1 MPPRR
6 AKMFWNLLDWLG
18 WNRQPMKKKKKKKK
32 KKKRVG
38 AAAAAQTMRMDDS
51 AQAVEAAPEP
61 KGRKP
66 VGIEAFCRSVAAVK
80 DDPWPARVRD
90 LSSGSIGL
98 LLTRRFEPG
107 TLLVI
112 ELEKKAQSL
121 SHTLVGRVVHATQY
135 SAGGWMV
142 GCTLANK
149 IAEDDLQALLV

>member
-1 MPPRR
+1 MPRR
-6 AKMFWNLLDWLG
+6 ANLFTRILEWLG
-18 WNRQPMKKKKKKKK
+18 WRVKPRKTSGKSVKKK
-32 KKKRVG
+32 VTAG
-38 AAAAAQTMRMDDS
+38 GGS
-51 AQAVEAAPEP
+51 AQKTATESKAPARRP
-61 KGRKP
+61 T
-66 VGIEAFCRSVAAVK
+66 GIEAFCRSVAAVK

-112 ELEKKAQSL
+112 ELEKKTASL
-121 SHTLVGRVVHATQY
+121 THTLVGRVVHATAQTN
-135 SAGGWMV
+135 GGWMI

>member
-1 MPPRR
+1 MPRR
-6 AKMFWNLLDWLG
+6 AKMFWSLMEWLG
-18 WNRQPMKKKKKKKK
+18 WSRKPLKKKKKKKK
-32 KKKRVG
+32 KKVGVG
-38 AAAAAQTMRMDDS
+38 AAARTMEMADGART
-51 AQAVEAAPEP
+51 VEAMPES

-66 VGIEAFCRSVAAVK
+66 VGLEAFCRSVAAVK

-112 ELEKKAQSL
+112 ELEKKAASL

-149 IAEDDLQALLV
+149 IAEDDLQALLL

>member
-1 MPPRR
+1 
-6 AKMFWNLLDWLG
+6 MFWSLMEWLG
-18 WNRQPMKKKKKKKK
+18 WNRKPLKKKKKKKK
-32 KKKRVG
+32 KKVGVG
-38 AAAAAQTMRMDDS
+38 AAARTMEMADGARTME
-51 AQAVEAAPEP
+51 VAAPS

-66 VGIEAFCRSVAAVK
+66 VGLEAFCRSVAAVK

-112 ELEKKAQSL
+112 ELEKKAASL

-149 IAEDDLQALLV
+149 IAEEDLQALLL

>member
-1 MPPRR
+1 
-6 AKMFWNLLDWLG
+6 MFWSLMEWLG
-18 WNRQPMKKKKKKKK
+18 WNRKPLKKKKKKKK
-32 KKKRVG
+32 KKVG
-38 AAAAAQTMRMDDS
+38 VAAAQTLHGDGVGT
-51 AQAVEAAPEP
+51 QVIEAPPP